1 MQPGR
6 IYFLVFVDVLPPLEA
21 GNPLLKRELTDVFGN
36 EKSSGLVLFRSTET
50 RYE

>member
-36 EKSSGLVLFRSTET
+36 EESSGLVLFRSTET